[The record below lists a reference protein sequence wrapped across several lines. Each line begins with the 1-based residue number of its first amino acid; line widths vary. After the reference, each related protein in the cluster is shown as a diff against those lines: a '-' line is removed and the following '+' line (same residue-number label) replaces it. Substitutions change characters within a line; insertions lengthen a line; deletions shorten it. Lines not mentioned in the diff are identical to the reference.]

1 MDSMGCLCRGG
12 LSQGIAH
19 GAPGPP
25 HTFTWNRAG
34 CVRCRYVGFLS
45 HSPWLCVRIHDL
57 TAEVST
63 HMPVWPTNPL
73 PVIEPVGIT
82 SRDGYAIERIS
93 AMTHTGTHIDAP
105 YHFIDGG
112 GATVDA
118 IPVERLVS
126 RGFCIRPGVRGGE
139 EISRAD
145 LERVWDRR
153 FRGSAILI
161 DTGWS
166 RRRAFTKEFLYGFPG
181 LSEDAADFLLSQE
194 VGMVGIDTL
203 GIEPYSHHGFEVH
216 KRLLSAG
223 VS

>member
-1 MDSMGCLCRGG
+1 M
-12 LSQGIAH
+12 
-19 GAPGPP
+19 
-25 HTFTWNRAG
+25 
-34 CVRCRYVGFLS
+34 
-45 HSPWLCVRIHDL
+45 RIHDL

-112 GATVDA
+112 GHGGRD
-118 IPVERLVS
+118 S
-126 RGFCIRPGVRGGE
+126 RGAPCLKRVLHKAWCEGGE

>member
-1 MDSMGCLCRGG
+1 
-12 LSQGIAH
+12 
-19 GAPGPP
+19 
-25 HTFTWNRAG
+25 
-34 CVRCRYVGFLS
+34 
-45 HSPWLCVRIHDL
+45 
-57 TAEVST
+57 
-63 HMPVWPTNPL
+63 MPVWPTNPL

-112 GATVDA
+112 ATVDA

-126 RGFCIRPGVRGGE
+126 RGFCIRPGVRGE

-223 VS
+223 VVIIEDMANLDALEAGREYTVVALPLKLRGASGSMARVIAMEVEW